1 MPRLFSCLLL
11 FLLAL
16 PLRAQMPSSGQP
28 PAQDRLVQLLKE
40 LTEAPGPPGYEEA
53 VRKLFT
59 DRIKP
64 FADSVSYDGLGS
76 VIAQQG
82 NSGPRIML
90 DAHMDELGGMVRR
103 IRPDGFISMQ
113 MLGYWLSAALP
124 DQRWV
129 IIGSKGPSS
138 PSPISRTHISLT
150 LPVWMDNGAVI
161 FEA

>member
-1 MPRLFSCLLL
+1 MLRAESVRQYFHFMTAGQPARIVLVGRPTIPPHWLPPCVIIVALGRYIMPRLFSCLLL

-16 PLRAQMPSSGQP
+16 PLRAQMPSSAQP
-28 PAQDRLVQLLKE
+28 PTQDRLVQLLKE

-59 DRIKP
+59 DHMKP

-90 DAHMDELGGMVRR
+90 DAHMDELGGMIRR
-103 IRPDGFISMQ
+103 IRPDGLISMQ
-113 MLGYWLSAALP
+113 MLG
-124 DQRWV
+124 
-129 IIGSKGPSS
+129 
-138 PSPISRTHISLT
+138 
-150 LPVWMDNGAVI
+150 
-161 FEA
+161 